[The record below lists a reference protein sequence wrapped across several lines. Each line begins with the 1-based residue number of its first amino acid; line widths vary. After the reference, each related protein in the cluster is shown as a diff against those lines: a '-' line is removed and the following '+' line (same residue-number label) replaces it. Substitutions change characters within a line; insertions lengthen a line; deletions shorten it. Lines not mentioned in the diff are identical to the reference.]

1 MCLISFVDI
10 FLEFWKDIWI
20 KSKLFNLDLFLYL
33 DNIMEKVCRWENWK
47 ERWVL
52 RIKRWKFFFLR
63 SRRDEGGGKEE
74 GEVDISWGIIV

>member
-33 DNIMEKVCRWENWK
+33 DNIMEKVCRWEN
-47 ERWVL
+47 
-52 RIKRWKFFFLR
+52 
-63 SRRDEGGGKEE
+63 
-74 GEVDISWGIIV
+74 